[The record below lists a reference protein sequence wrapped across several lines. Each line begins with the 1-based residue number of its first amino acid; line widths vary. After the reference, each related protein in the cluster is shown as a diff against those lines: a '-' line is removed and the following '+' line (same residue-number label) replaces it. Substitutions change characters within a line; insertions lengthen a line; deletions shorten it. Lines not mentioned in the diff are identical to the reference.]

1 MTIEIFVP
9 GIPCGWARAR
19 GGKTTHHYTADKQRA
34 AGEVIAYGAKAAMK
48 GRPLVTGPVQFDL
61 LVIYPWPKSWSLK
74 KRDENWRK
82 VSKPDLDNHLKL
94 ALDSLNGIV
103 WHDDA
108 QVCSATVTKRY
119 GETPGLHITITPL
132 CGE

>member
-48 GRPLVTGPVQFDL
+48 GCPPLTGPVRL
-61 LVIYPWPKSWSLK
+61 NLIAVYPWPKSWSAK
-74 KRDENWRK
+74 KRAANPWK
-82 VSKPDLDNHLKL
+82 VTKPDADNLQKL
-94 ALDSLNGIV
+94 PMDSLNGIV
-103 WHDDA
+103 WVDDA
-108 QVCSATVTKRY
+108 QVCEWTGAKDY
-119 GETPGLHITITPL
+119 GEMPGLHITITPL
-132 CGE
+132 YCK